1 MARKV
6 PCVYI
11 MSNKSNSVLYTGV
24 TADPVKRIYEHKEH
38 MTDGFTARYNV
49 DKLVCYE
56 VFEDMFTAIDR
67 EKQIKGWSRKKKM
80 DLVQQSNPEWK
91 DLYEEIAS

>member
-1 MARKV
+1 MAKKV

-11 MSNKSNSVLYTGV
+11 MSNKSNSVLYMGV
-24 TADPVKRIYEHKEH
+24 TSDPVKRIYEHKEH
-38 MTDGFTARYNV
+38 VVDGFSTRYNV

-56 VFEDMFTAIDR
+56 VFEDMFAAIDR

-80 DLVQQSNPEWK
+80 DLVQRSNPEWK
-91 DLYEEIAS
+91 DLYEEIAF